1 MPSDQRRAHSES
13 SHIERPGKGPKQA
26 RGAIAMRVTVTETVT
41 THIGAA
47 IPPKG
52 TQKRGLAGIYH
63 WHRRCNVCT
72 CKEKHLR
79 YQELGSYDEIRNA
92 LSSPKPLWRSFPWL

>member
-1 MPSDQRRAHSES
+1 
-13 SHIERPGKGPKQA
+13 
-26 RGAIAMRVTVTETVT
+26 MRVTVTETVT

-63 WHRRCNVCT
+63 WHRRCTVFN

-79 YQELGSYDEIRNA
+79 YQELGSYDETRNA
-92 LSSPKPLWRSFPWL
+92 LSSLKPFRRSFPWL